1 MAGCAEGPH
10 RCHRCLSLLAPAA
23 ARAAEPG
30 AEVSALQK
38 GCGERLPLTA
48 KGHFA
53 PGNIG
58 DGGNTAP
65 PARLIPSP
73 FPTPLSLLQVMPK
86 PRWRPWPGT
95 VPGHPS
101 CCSSPCSCS
110 CARVVSGVCPVPQL
124 HTRCHPRAPLAC
136 PQRRGTPGLCR
147 HHGAG
152 RMGPGA
158 SWQPCP
164 TPSSSSPAA
173 GGPSKG
179 RGTHPSVLALSQQ
192 CRGSDTSFLPAG
204 TLGCA
209 SVAVASPIVALGSAV
224 RASCT
229 VRSELCR
236 GLEQGKVR
244 ITWMLDNEPMA
255 GSQHRGAG
263 GSEVSNL
270 TLPQFNR
277 TQARLWCWVEW
288 NGTKQRVGM
297 AEIRAG
303 CKSAAA
309 TGHHCVHK
317 RRNLALG
324 SCVSSLR
331 RMSALGKATAVA
343 DG

>member
-30 AEVSALQK
+30 AEVSVLQK

-86 PRWRPWPGT
+86 PRWRPCPGT

-124 HTRCHPRAPLAC
+124 HTRCHRAPLAC

-158 SWQPCP
+158 SWQ
-164 TPSSSSPAA
+164 AA
-173 GGPSKG
+173 LPNAQ
-179 RGTHPSVLALSQQ
+179 L
-192 CRGSDTSFLPAG
+192 FLPSG
-204 TLGCA
+204 WG
-209 SVAVASPIVALGSAV
+209 PI
-224 RASCT
+224 
-229 VRSELCR
+229 
-236 GLEQGKVR
+236 
-244 ITWMLDNEPMA
+244 
-255 GSQHRGAG
+255 
-263 GSEVSNL
+263 
-270 TLPQFNR
+270 
-277 TQARLWCWVEW
+277 
-288 NGTKQRVGM
+288 
-297 AEIRAG
+297 
-303 CKSAAA
+303 
-309 TGHHCVHK
+309 
-317 RRNLALG
+317 
-324 SCVSSLR
+324 
-331 RMSALGKATAVA
+331 
-343 DG
+343 